1 MWAFDT
7 RLQAIVVAVGARDK
21 IALRPGK
28 EIDDQSDEAGK
39 EYKQHPQNCTIHS
52 AGFGIARNPYE
63 YGYVER
69 DEDDGNED
77 KRAAASTSGEAGRAV
92 CQGILRRSQHIKK
105 TDSEKGDCVRAGFHL
120 ASWNSLF

>member
-7 RLQAIVVAVGARDK
+7 RLQAIVVAVGAGDE

-39 EYKQHPQNCTIHS
+39 EYKQHPQNRTIHPTR
-52 AGFGIARNPYE
+52 FGIARNPHE
-63 YGYVER
+63 QGNVER
-69 DEDDGNED
+69 DENDGNED
-77 KRAAASTSGEAGRAV
+77 KCAAASTAGEARRAV
-92 CQGILRRSQHIKK
+92 CEGILRRGQHIKK
-105 TDSEKGDCVRAGFHL
+105 ANSEKDNCVHAGFHL